1 MNLIISTGHVVSLLT
16 AFFKKLLFRDDKLQ
30 YLIKNLFTMAI
41 NYYFLSRDEKS
52 IGCFQLE
59 PSVWDFFP
67 PSDMYCEGRG
77 LNDDLPKDIPD
88 FFTFGSEYIYNY
100 QMPSD
105 PIIHKVIMPKKEWY
119 VHFNYSLIHQQK
131 NLNVATCRNNMLSF
145 LSLEL
150 PPLALIPT

>member
-1 MNLIISTGHVVSLLT
+1 
-16 AFFKKLLFRDDKLQ
+16 
-30 YLIKNLFTMAI
+30 MAI

-105 PIIHKVIMPKKEWY
+105 PIVHKVIMPKKEWY
-119 VHFNYSLIHQQK
+119 VHLYYQLFHQQK
-131 NLNVATCRNNMLSF
+131 NFNAEPCMNCMLSV

>member
-1 MNLIISTGHVVSLLT
+1 
-16 AFFKKLLFRDDKLQ
+16 
-30 YLIKNLFTMAI
+30 MAI

-52 IGCFQLE
+52 IVYFQIE

-119 VHFNYSLIHQQK
+119 VHLNYQLFHQQK
-131 NLNVATCRNNMLSF
+131 CKQSTLHEQHAF
-145 LSLEL
+145 LPVVTIAS
-150 PPLALIPT
+150 PG